1 MTNQTKAKT
10 PPVNSLLLLFV
21 GLLVGFIAGY
31 AISHQGAPPGT
42 AAIDAASRSASC
54 PHELAAGDRHILEG
68 FICPSPQCTDPVLDC
83 HCETAHQI
91 KDRVKQ
97 LLAEGKPPEEVRAEV
112 KEQYKM

>member
-1 MTNQTKAKT
+1 MTNQTKAQAPRANT
-10 PPVNSLLLLFV
+10 LLFLLV

-31 AISHQGAPPGT
+31 AISRQGAPPGT
-42 AAIDAASRSASC
+42 TAIDAASVSARC
-54 PHELAAGDRHILEG
+54 PHELDAGDRHILEG

-83 HCETAHQI
+83 HCETAHRI

-97 LLAEGKPPEEVRAEV
+97 LLAEGKPPEEVREEV